1 MLLTIAAMIGS
12 TALGMVLVT
21 RESVLHFIHQARHDC
36 VADVIS
42 VVMER
47 MCVVQGGRLM
57 KMFVVEEGWK
67 RGGPG
72 ALYRFPRG

>member
-1 MLLTIAAMIGS
+1 MFLTIAAMTGS

-36 VADVIS
+36 VAAVIS

-47 MCVVQGGRLM
+47 MCVVQGGIWV
-57 KMFVVEEGWK
+57 KMFVVEEGRK
-67 RGGPG
+67 RGRPG
-72 ALYRFPRG
+72 ALYSFPRG